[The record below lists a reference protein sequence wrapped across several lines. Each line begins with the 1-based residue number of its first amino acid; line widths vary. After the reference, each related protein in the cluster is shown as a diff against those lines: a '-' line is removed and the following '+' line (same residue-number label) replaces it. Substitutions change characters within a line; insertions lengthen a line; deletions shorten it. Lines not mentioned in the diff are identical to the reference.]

1 MSDEIIKSTNQDE
14 SAVNEEH
21 SDIREKRRHARK
33 KRRAKKNRTL
43 LIIILLLVVSIGCT
57 MYINMDNPLLSGMF
71 LGFGISNKGVNIEF
85 EKTEDYAITEFNGDV
100 VVARNTIVSCI
111 DDKMNSLWTVE
122 QNNAMPVIKTSGKY
136 VLTYSFDV
144 AGAVLTK
151 GGKSQT
157 IATENPII
165 GGSVNKNGYCAIVTR
180 EKGYKAQVLVFS
192 PDGEVVYKWHS
203 ADNYILDVDVSYDN
217 KCLAVATADF
227 STDMVSGGLMFFNF
241 SQAKPYAGQILEN
254 NMIME
259 IKFVGKDSLL
269 VVGDIGSAVFGGN
282 GEKKKE
288 YLYDGKKLNNYDIG
302 TENNLVLALTQGDS
316 VSKDTEIKILNDNL
330 KEKGNYVAKGAVSTI
345 NAVGD
350 RVLLSTDRDII
361 LLSKGGKELN
371 LMNMNKDIKEAVLF
385 GKGKSA
391 LIASGGIAEI
401 IDVD

>member
-1 MSDEIIKSTNQDE
+1 MSDEIIKDTNADE
-14 SAVNEEH
+14 ITENK
-21 SDIREKRRHARK
+21 KRFESRK
-33 KRRAKKNRTL
+33 KKRHAKKNRTL
-43 LIIILLLVVSIGCT
+43 LIIILILVVSIGCT
-57 MYINMDNPLLSGMF
+57 MYMNMDNPLLSGMF
-71 LGFGISNKGVNIEF
+71 SGFGISNKGVNIEF
-85 EKTEDYAITEFNGDV
+85 EKTEDYAVAEFDGDV

-111 DDKMNSLWTVE
+111 DHKMNSKWTVE
-122 QNNAMPVIKTSGKY
+122 QNNAMPVIKSNGKY

-157 IATENPII
+157 IATENPIV

-192 PDGEVVYKWHS
+192 PDGDVVFKWHS

-217 KCLAVATADF
+217 KCLAIATADF

-241 SQAKPYAGQILEN
+241 SQEKPYAGQILEN

-259 IKFVGKDSLL
+259 IKFIGKDSLL
-269 VVGDIGSAVFGGN
+269 VVGDMGSAVFGGD
-282 GEKKKE
+282 GEKKRE
-288 YLYDGKKLNNYDIG
+288 YLYGGKKLNNYDIG
-302 TENNLVLALTQGDS
+302 TENNLVLALTEGDS
-316 VSKDTEIKILNDNL
+316 VLKDTQIKILNKDL
-330 KEKGNYVAKGAVSTI
+330 KEKGNYTAKGAVSCI

-350 RVLLSTDRDII
+350 RVLLSTDRDVI

-371 LMNMNKDIKEAVLF
+371 LLNLNKDINEAVLF
-385 GKGKSA
+385 GNGKSA